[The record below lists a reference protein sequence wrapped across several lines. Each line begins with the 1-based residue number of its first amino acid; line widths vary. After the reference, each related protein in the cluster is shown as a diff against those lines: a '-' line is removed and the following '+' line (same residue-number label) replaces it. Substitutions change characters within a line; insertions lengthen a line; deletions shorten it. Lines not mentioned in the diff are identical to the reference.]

1 MEISSVT
8 STAASLPG
16 LLGQPVR
23 ANQSPAG
30 QVKGVAGQFEAIM
43 LRQFLQESVGSMMGS
58 GKEAGGS
65 VYGYLLTDVFASQL
79 SAGGGLGLTKVIEQ
93 QLSPRLP
100 GDRPGQTPAGRQT
113 GTVPHAA
120 PESTPSRS

>member
-1 MEISSVT
+1 MEISSIA
-8 STAASLPG
+8 SSAASLPG
-16 LLGQPVR
+16 LLG
-23 ANQSPAG
+23 PAG
-30 QVKGVAGQFEAIM
+30 APQTPAAQAKAVAGQFEAIM

-93 QLSPRLP
+93 QLLP
-100 GDRPGQTPAGRQT
+100 HGARP
-113 GTVPHAA
+113 AA
-120 PESTPSRS
+120 PVPS

>member
-16 LLGQPVR
+16 LLGQPGS
-23 ANQSPAG
+23 AAKQTPAE
-30 QVKGVAGQFEAIM
+30 QTKAVAGQFEAIM

-93 QLSPRLP
+93 QLTPR
-100 GDRPGQTPAGRQT
+100 GSVAA
-113 GTVPHAA
+113 AA
-120 PESTPSRS
+120 PAPSRS

>member
-16 LLGQPVR
+16 ILGQPVR
-23 ANQSPAG
+23 AGQTPAE
-30 QVKGVAGQFEAIM
+30 QAKAVAGQFEAIM

-65 VYGYLLTDVFASQL
+65 VYGYLLTDVFAQQL
-79 SAGGGLGLTKVIEQ
+79 AAGGGLGLSRVIQQ
-93 QLSPRLP
+93 QLTPRAGAP
-100 GDRPGQTPAGRQT
+100 AAEAATPRP
-113 GTVPHAA
+113 
-120 PESTPSRS
+120 